1 MLLVPPKDVRPAA
14 EAIAAALANGPIQL
28 LFVCTHNS
36 RRSQLSEA
44 LAAHRWQ
51 EDSRITVRSCGT
63 EQTAC
68 HPSTANALEDL
79 GWEVQDQG
87 NGRFQVQ
94 RDLTTRSLW
103 SKTLDEVPRDL
114 PIVAMMTCAEADEAC
129 PAIVGAVAR
138 IPWRFPD
145 PKIADGTPE
154 SRATYRTVAEAIAR
168 DLDALY
174 HELQL
179 TP

>member
-14 EAIAAALANGPIQL
+14 EAIATALTKGPIQL

-44 LAAHRWQ
+44 LASHRWQ
-51 EDSRITVRSCGT
+51 GDPRITMRSCGT

-68 HPSTANALEDL
+68 HPSTAQALEDL
-79 GWEVQDQG
+79 GWEVQDLG

-94 RDLTTRSLW
+94 RDLTTHNLW
-103 SKTLDEVPRDL
+103 SKTFDEVPRDL
-114 PIVAMMTCAEADEAC
+114 PIVAMMTCAEADKAC

-138 IPWRFPD
+138 IPWRYPD

-154 SRATYRTVAEAIAR
+154 SRATYRAVAEAIAR

-174 HELQL
+174 HQLELN
-179 TP
+179 P

>member
-1 MLLVPPKDVRPAA
+1 M
-14 EAIAAALANGPIQL
+14 
-28 LFVCTHNS
+28 
-36 RRSQLSEA
+36 
-44 LAAHRWQ
+44 
-51 EDSRITVRSCGT
+51 
-63 EQTAC
+63 
-68 HPSTANALEDL
+68 
-79 GWEVQDQG
+79 
-87 NGRFQVQ
+87 Q
-94 RDLTTRSLW
+94 RDLTTRILW

-138 IPWRFPD
+138 IPWRYPD
-145 PKIADGTPE
+145 PKIADGSPD

-174 HELQL
+174 LELQL

>member
-1 MLLVPPKDVRPAA
+1 MLLVPAKDVQPAA
-14 EAIAAALANGPIQL
+14 EAIAAALAKGPIQL

-51 EDSRITVRSCGT
+51 GDPRITVRSCGT

-68 HPSTANALEDL
+68 HPSTSHALKDL
-79 GWEVQDQG
+79 GWDVRDLG
-87 NGRFQVQ
+87 NGKFQVQ

-129 PAIVGAVAR
+129 PAIVGAIAR
-138 IPWRFPD
+138 IPWRYPD

-154 SRATYRTVAEAIAR
+154 SRATYRTVAEAIGAPVAAIV
-168 DLDALY
+168 L
-174 HELQL
+174 
-179 TP
+179 

>member
-1 MLLVPPKDVRPAA
+1 MLLVPAKDVRHAA
-14 EAIAAALANGPIQL
+14 EAIAAALAKGPIQL

-51 EDSRITVRSCGT
+51 EDPRITVRSCGT
-63 EQTAC
+63 EQIAC
-68 HPSTANALEDL
+68 HPSSARALEDL
-79 GWEVQDQG
+79 GWEIQDLG
-87 NGRFQVQ
+87 SGRFQVQ

-138 IPWRFPD
+138 IPWRYPD

-154 SRATYRTVAEAIAR
+154 SRGTYRTVAEAIAR

>member
-1 MLLVPPKDVRPAA
+1 VLLVPPKEVRPAA
-14 EAIAAALANGPIQL
+14 GAIAAALANGPIQL

-51 EDSRITVRSCGT
+51 LDPRITVRSCGT

-68 HPSTANALEDL
+68 HPSTAQALEDL
-79 GWEVQDQG
+79 GWNVRDLGQG
-87 NGRFQVQ
+87 QFQVQ
-94 RDLTTRSLW
+94 QDLTARTLW

-138 IPWRFPD
+138 IAWRYPD

-174 HELQL
+174 NELQL
-179 TP
+179 NP

>member
-1 MLLVPPKDVRPAA
+1 MLLNPPKDFSLAA
-14 EAIAAALANGPIQL
+14 NAISQALAQGPLTL

-51 EDSRITVRSCGT
+51 EDPRITVRSCGT

-68 HPSTANALEDL
+68 HPSTARALEDL
-79 GWEVQDQG
+79 GWDVRDLG
-87 NGRFQVQ
+87 SGRFQVQ

-138 IPWRFPD
+138 IPWRYPD
-145 PKIADGTPE
+145 PKIADGTPD

-174 HELQL
+174 HELQH

>member
-1 MLLVPPKDVRPAA
+1 MLLGAAKEVRPAA
-14 EAIAAALANGPIQL
+14 EAISAALAQGPIQL

-44 LAAHRWQ
+44 LAAHRLRN
-51 EDSRITVRSCGT
+51 DARITVRSCGT

-68 HPSTANALEDL
+68 HPSTAQALEDL
-79 GWEVQDQG
+79 GWEVRDLGQ
-87 NGRFQVQ
+87 GRFHVHM
-94 RDLTTRSLW
+94 DETNCTLY

-138 IPWRFPD
+138 IPWRYPD
-145 PKIADGTPE
+145 PKIADGTPK
-154 SRATYRTVAEAIAR
+154 SRATYRAVAEAIAR
-168 DLDALY
+168 DLDALF
-174 HELQL
+174 HELQHA
-179 TP
+179 P

>member
-1 MLLVPPKDVRPAA
+1 VLLVPAKDVRPAA
-14 EAIAAALANGPIQL
+14 EAIAVALTKGPIQL

-51 EDSRITVRSCGT
+51 GDPRITVRSCGT
-63 EQTAC
+63 EQTSC
-68 HPSTANALEDL
+68 HPSTARALEDL
-79 GWEVQDQG
+79 GWDVRDLG
-87 NGRFQVQ
+87 NGKFQVQ
-94 RDLTTRSLW
+94 RDQTMRSLW

-114 PIVAMMTCAEADEAC
+114 PIVAMMTCAEADEVC

-138 IPWRFPD
+138 IPWRYPD
-145 PKIADGTPE
+145 PKTADGTPQ
-154 SRATYRTVAEAIAR
+154 SRATYRTVAEAISR

-174 HELQL
+174 HELK
-179 TP
+179 PNP